1 MADITYPNKTT
12 GDQFTAAE
20 ANEIKEAVNSKVDK
34 VSGKALSTNDY
45 TNTDKDKVAN
55 VPDDTN
61 AELANKVDK
70 SGTKQLSDEN
80 YTSAEKSK
88 LAGLAN
94 YYKGTYASIEALE
107 TAHPTG
113 QPGWEAIVDIGG
125 SIARKYI
132 WDDSDSVWV
141 QAGDGGAGSFSELG
155 GAPAD
160 NAALAAALNAKV
172 DKVTGKGLSTND
184 YDTTAKGKVDNLPAD
199 TNAALTAKANDADVV
214 KLTGAQSIAGA
225 KEFTTGLKAFRESKE
240 VTSTSY
246 IFVIGDRGMF
256 IEANNAAAQT
266 FTIPP
271 NADVAFAIDTEI
283 EICRIGAGEVSIA
296 PGSGVTI
303 QSAGNRL
310 RITEQYSAVVIK
322 KRATNTW
329 RLIGG
334 TKV

>member
-1 MADITYPNKTT
+1 MSDITYPTKNT
-12 GDQFTAAE
+12 GDQSTAAE
-20 ANEIKEAVNSKVDK
+20 ANEIKTAVNTKVDK
-34 VSGKALSTNDY
+34 VGGKGLSTNDY
-45 TNTDKDKVAN
+45 TTGDKNKVAN
-55 VPDDTN
+55 VPADTN
-61 AELANKVDK
+61 AELAAKVDVD
-70 SGTKQLSDEN
+70 GVKQLSDEN

-94 YYKGTYASIEALE
+94 YFKGSYTTLVALE
-107 TAHPTG
+107 AAHPTG
-113 QPGWEAIVDIGG
+113 QPGWEALVDEVGG
-125 SIARKYI
+125 IALKYI
-132 WDDSDSVWV
+132 WDDTDSTWV
-141 QAGDGGAGSFSELG
+141 QSSGMATATFAEIGGSPSE
-155 GAPAD
+155 
-160 NAALAAALNAKV
+160 NAALNDAFGAKV
-172 DKVTGKGLSTND
+172 DKVSGKALSTND
-184 YDTTAKGKVDNLPAD
+184 FDATAKGKVDNLPGD

-214 KLTGAQSIAGA
+214 KLTGSQTIAGA
-225 KEFTTGLKAFRESKE
+225 KEFTTGLKAFREGAI

-246 IFVIGDRGMF
+246 IFVIGDRGLF

-296 PGSGVTI
+296 QGSGVTI

-310 RITEQYSAVVIK
+310 RITEQYGAVVIK

-334 TKV
+334 TKI